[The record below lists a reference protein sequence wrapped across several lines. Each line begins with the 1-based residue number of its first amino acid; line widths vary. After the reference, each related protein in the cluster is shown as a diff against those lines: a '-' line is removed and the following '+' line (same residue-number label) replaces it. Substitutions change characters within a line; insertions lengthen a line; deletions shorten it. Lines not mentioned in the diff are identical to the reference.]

1 MKKSRQMMKKRIEE
15 TSRQISSLTHNQRCR
30 GADERWRWFIP
41 AGTNEF
47 HYSAIM
53 QWMSLSEITAKFTY
67 AVFFSLHNV
76 KSTLQRFVFLFP
88 VSFVI
93 LIQTSSISD
102 SSMFLELSK
111 DRSIQRRFHI
121 TRVSGIICLTWS
133 SLWCRRC
140 RTGMTEHNNDFSGY
154 LSYWMNNWVFVLS
167 LLPQTS
173 LILLVSCLM

>member
-1 MKKSRQMMKKRIEE
+1 MKKRIEE

-30 GADERWRWFIP
+30 GADECWRWFIP
-41 AGTNEF
+41 AGNNEF
-47 HYSAIM
+47 HYSAINAM
-53 QWMSLSEITAKFTY
+53 NVIFRDYSQIHLCWF
-67 AVFFSLHNV
+67 FFSLHNV

-88 VSFVI
+88 VSLVV

-111 DRSIQRRFHI
+111 DSPIQRRFHI